1 MKNRFLKKYIGDRDF
16 YRRLLAILLPVLVQ
30 NVITNF
36 VSLLDNIMV
45 GRIGTEPMSGV
56 AIVNQLLFVF
66 NLCIFGGLSGAGI
79 FTAQFFGRGDQKG
92 VADTVRV
99 KLYIGAASCLI
110 FGAVFLLFGEPL
122 IRLFLHEGEVGLDLD
137 ATLSYA
143 KAYLSV
149 MLLQM
154 VPFAFMQVYA
164 STLRECGETL
174 VPMKA
179 GITAIFVNLIL
190 NYVLIFGKLGLPALG
205 VVGAAL
211 ATVIARFV
219 ECAIVVIWAHRHTEE
234 HSYLKGLYKTMHVP
248 RPLLKKIA
256 VKGTPLLVNELLWSS
271 GMTILNQCYSARGLE
286 VVSAVNISSTVSNL
300 FFCAF
305 FATGS
310 TIAIMIGQLLGAG
323 ELERAVDEDR
333 KLLAFAVALS
343 TVFGILMVISAPFIP
358 KLYNTQEEV
367 RLLATRFLTVV
378 ALLMP
383 FHAFT
388 NGSYFTLR
396 SGGRTLITF
405 LFDSAFIW
413 TVNVPVAMIL
423 TYATDLKILPIFTVI
438 QCIELIKV
446 CLGVILLKQQGWVNN
461 LVQEF

>member
-1 MKNRFLKKYIGDRDF
+1 MKNSFSKKFIGNRDF
-16 YRRLLAILLPVLVQ
+16 YRRLLAILLPVLIQ
-30 NVITNF
+30 NVVTNF

-79 FTAQFFGRGDQKG
+79 FTAQFFGRGDEKG
-92 VADTVRV
+92 VADTVRI
-99 KLYIGAASCLI
+99 KLYICVLSVAV
-110 FGAVFLLFGEPL
+110 FGTIFLLFGDPL
-122 IRLFLHEGEVGLDLD
+122 IRLFLHEGEVGLNLEK
-137 ATLSYA
+137 TLA
-143 KAYLSV
+143 FGREYLAV

-154 VPFAFMQVYA
+154 IPFALMQVYS

-179 GITAIFVNLIL
+179 GIAAIFINLGL
-190 NYVLIFGKLGLPALG
+190 NYILIFGKLGFPALG
-205 VVGAAL
+205 VVGAAT

-219 ECAIVVIWAHRHTEE
+219 ECAIVVIWAHLHTDE
-234 HSYLKGLYKTMHVP
+234 HSYLKGLYRTFRIP
-248 RPLLKKIA
+248 APLIKRVA
-256 VKGTPLLVNELLWSS
+256 VKGAPLLMNEVLWSS
-271 GMTILNQCYSARGLE
+271 GMTVLNQCYSVRGLE
-286 VVSAVNISSTVSNL
+286 VVSAINISSTVSNL

-343 TVFGILMVISAPFIP
+343 TVFGALMALLAPVIP

-367 RLLATRFLTVV
+367 RMLATQFLTVV

-423 TYATDLKILPIFTVI
+423 TYATGLKILPIFTAV

-446 CLGVILLKQQGWVNN
+446 VLGVILLKRQGWVNN

>member
-1 MKNRFLKKYIGDRDF
+1 MKNSFWKKYIGDRDF
-16 YRRLLAILLPVLVQ
+16 YRRLLSILLPVLVQ

-45 GRIGTEPMSGV
+45 GRIGTEQMSGV

-99 KLYIGAASCLI
+99 KLYIGTASCLI
-110 FGAVFLLFGEPL
+110 FGTVFLLFGEPL
-122 IRLFLHEGEVGLDLD
+122 IQLFLHEGEVGLDLG

-143 KAYLSV
+143 KEYLAV
-149 MLLQM
+149 MLVQM
-154 VPFAFMQVYA
+154 IPFAFMQVYS

-179 GITAIFVNLIL
+179 GITAIFVNLGL

-205 VVGAAL
+205 VVGAAM

-219 ECAIVVIWAHRHTEE
+219 ECAIVVIWAHRHTKE
-234 HSYLKGLYKTMHVP
+234 HSYLKGLYASMRVP
-248 RPLLKKIA
+248 GPLLKRIA
-256 VKGTPLLVNELLWSS
+256 VKGAPLLLNELLWSS
-271 GMTILNQCYSARGLE
+271 GMTILNQCYSVRGLE

-343 TVFGILMVISAPFIP
+343 TVFGVLMVISAPFIP

-413 TVNVPVAMIL
+413 TVNVPAAMIL

-438 QCIELIKV
+438 QCIELVKV